1 MRQEKVCT
9 RCVRKLEACVQTRTV
24 FYRLKQVVV
33 KTLIGAET
41 VRMRQ
46 RADKDDQGS
55 ILDTEGVL
63 YKYISE

>member
-1 MRQEKVCT
+1 M
-9 RCVRKLEACVQTRTV
+9 RCVRKLEACVQTRAI
-24 FYRLKQVVV
+24 FYRLKEN
-33 KTLIGAET
+33 LDGAET
-41 VRMRQ
+41 VRMQQ